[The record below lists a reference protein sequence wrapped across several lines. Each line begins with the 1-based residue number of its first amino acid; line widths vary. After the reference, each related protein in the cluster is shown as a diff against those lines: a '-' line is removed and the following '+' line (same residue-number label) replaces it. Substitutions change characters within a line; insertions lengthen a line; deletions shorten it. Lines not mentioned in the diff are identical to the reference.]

1 MIVTSDQKSNKRPL
15 TKTTMPPTAEEGK
28 DAKSRKG
35 NGRSYNDRRLFW
47 SILSLIIFALL
58 SIAIWYWW
66 EEVRQ
71 FMLFI
76 GDQEAFGAYLQSFGI
91 LGPLV
96 LWFAQLLQVFFAF
109 IPGHVVLIAA
119 GYVYGFP
126 LGLFFNITFTVA
138 ASQLAYLFARW
149 AGRPLVYRLVDQETV
164 EYWERIANQKGVV
177 FFTISFL
184 LPIFPSDAMNFVAG
198 LSGIDARRFL
208 IANFLG
214 RFPSAV
220 LLTLI
225 GAYGLELTTPM
236 WALIIAAYVLFFV
249 VGHYAVNQIK
259 KGVDNGEPIEKD
271 PALSESSVD

>member
-1 MIVTSDQKSNKRPL
+1 MIVTSESKSEQKPIGQSALLPPAADQQPAQPRQ
-15 TKTTMPPTAEEGK
+15 
-28 DAKSRKG
+28 R
-35 NGRSYNDRRLFW
+35 NGRSKRRLWW
-47 SILSLIIFALL
+47 SIITLVIFALL
-58 SIAIWYWW
+58 TVAVWYWW
-66 EEVRQ
+66 EDVKQ
-71 FMLFI
+71 LTVFI
-76 GDQEAFGAYLQSFGI
+76 SDQEAFGAYLQSFGI

-96 LWFAQLLQVFFAF
+96 LWGAQLLQVFFAF

-164 EYWERIANQKGVV
+164 EYWERIANQKGLV

-208 IANFLG
+208 VANFIG

-220 LLTLI
+220 MLTLI
-225 GAYGLELTTPM
+225 GAYGLELSTAA
-236 WALIIAAYVLFFV
+236 WAAIIIAYVLFFV

-259 KGVDNGEPIEKD
+259 KGVDNGDPIETD
-271 PALSESSVD
+271 QSVADTILD

>member
-1 MIVTSDQKSNKRPL
+1 M
-15 TKTTMPPTAEEGK
+15 
-28 DAKSRKG
+28 
-35 NGRSYNDRRLFW
+35 
-47 SILSLIIFALL
+47 
-58 SIAIWYWW
+58 
-66 EEVRQ
+66 
-71 FMLFI
+71 
-76 GDQEAFGAYLQSFGI
+76 
-91 LGPLV
+91 
-96 LWFAQLLQVFFAF
+96 
-109 IPGHVVLIAA
+109 VLITA

-149 AGRPLVYRLVDQETV
+149 AGRPLVYRFVDQETI
-164 EYWERIANQKGVV
+164 EYWERIANQKGVI

-208 IANFLG
+208 VANFVG

-220 LLTLI
+220 MLTLI
-225 GAYGLELTTPM
+225 GAYGLELSTLM

-259 KGVDNGEPIEKD
+259 KGVDNGEPMETE
-271 PALSESSVD
+271 ATLSESSLD

>member
-1 MIVTSDQKSNKRPL
+1 MIVTTEQKPENNPLSKAVTEQPAETGQASASSKR
-15 TKTTMPPTAEEGK
+15 
-28 DAKSRKG
+28 
-35 NGRSYNDRRLFW
+35 NGRSNKRLFW
-47 SILSLIIFALL
+47 SITSLILFALL
-58 SIAIWYWW
+58 TVAIWYWW
-66 EEVRQ
+66 DEVKQ
-71 FMLFI
+71 LMAFVS
-76 GDQEAFGAYLQSFGI
+76 DQEAFGEYLRSFGI
-91 LGPLV
+91 WGPLV
-96 LWFAQLLQVFFAF
+96 LWGAQLLQVFFAF

-149 AGRPLVYRLVDQETV
+149 AGRPLVYRLVDRKTV
-164 EYWERIANQKGVV
+164 DYWERIANQKGVL
-177 FFTISFL
+177 FFTIAFL

-208 IANFLG
+208 VANFLG

-225 GAYGLELTTPM
+225 GAYGLDLSTTS

-249 VGHYAVNQIK
+249 VGHFAVNKIK
-259 KGVDNGEPIEKD
+259 KQVDDGDQVEPEQIQELET
-271 PALSESSVD
+271 P